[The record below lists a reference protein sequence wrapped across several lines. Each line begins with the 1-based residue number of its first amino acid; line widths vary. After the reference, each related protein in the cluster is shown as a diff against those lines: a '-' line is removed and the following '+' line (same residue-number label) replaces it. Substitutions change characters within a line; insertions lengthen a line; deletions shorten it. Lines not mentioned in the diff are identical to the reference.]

1 MRKSVLVAAMVLVLA
16 GCRRDVQ
23 SIDEP
28 APTATTVARVGLA
41 EPSILNRHGDG
52 YGETRAHSI
61 VEPTPTAKSQADASR
76 NLSLGESDSA
86 VQETKTAEP
95 VRASQA
101 DESRNLSLGGSDE
114 PVQETKTVEPVRAA
128 QADASRNLSLGGSDE
143 AVQETKTAEP
153 VRASQA
159 DASRNLSL
167 GGSDEA
173 VQETKTVEPLRASQA
188 DESRN
193 LSLGGSDNAV
203 QETKT
208 AEPVSAADPVWAPMP
223 RGPEAKTTKSIDR
236 PKFTGCPPG
245 AEMSRRSRM
254 KAAASHGRAPAQ
266 MARVGRPHHRGWS
279 VARIV
284 ATL

>member
-1 MRKSVLVAAMVLVLA
+1 MRKSVLVAGMVLVLA
-16 GCRRDVQ
+16 GCWRDAQ

-41 EPSILNRHGDG
+41 KPFILNRRGDG

-61 VEPTPTAKSQADASR
+61 GEPTPTAKSQADESR
-76 NLSLGESDSA
+76 YLSLGGGDNA

-95 VRASQA
+95 VR
-101 DESRNLSLGGSDE
+101 
-114 PVQETKTVEPVRAA
+114 T
-128 QADASRNLSLGGSDE
+128 
-143 AVQETKTAEP
+143 
-153 VRASQA
+153 
-159 DASRNLSL
+159 
-167 GGSDEA
+167 
-173 VQETKTVEPLRASQA
+173 SQA

-208 AEPVSAADPVWAPMP
+208 AEPVSAVDPVWAPMP
-223 RGPEAKTTKSIDR
+223 RGAVAKTTKSIDR

-254 KAAASHGRAPAQ
+254 KAASSHRRAPAQ
-266 MARVGRPHHRGWS
+266 TARADIGRPYHRGWS
-279 VARIV
+279 VALIV
-284 ATL
+284 VTLHHYGLYW

>member
-23 SIDEP
+23 SIDEL

-41 EPSILNRHGDG
+41 EPLILNTHGDG

-76 NLSLGESDSA
+76 NLSLGGSDNA

-95 VRASQA
+95 VRAA
-101 DESRNLSLGGSDE
+101 
-114 PVQETKTVEPVRAA
+114 
-128 QADASRNLSLGGSDE
+128 
-143 AVQETKTAEP
+143 
-153 VRASQA
+153 QA

-254 KAAASHGRAPAQ
+254 KAAASHRRAPAQ
-266 MARVGRPHHRGWS
+266 LARAEVGRPHHRGWS
-279 VARIV
+279 FARIV
-284 ATL
+284 ATLMTYW

>member
-41 EPSILNRHGDG
+41 EPFILNRHGDG

-76 NLSLGESDSA
+76 NLSLGGSDNA

-95 VRASQA
+95 VRAA
-101 DESRNLSLGGSDE
+101 
-114 PVQETKTVEPVRAA
+114 
-128 QADASRNLSLGGSDE
+128 
-143 AVQETKTAEP
+143 
-153 VRASQA
+153 QA

-254 KAAASHGRAPAQ
+254 KAAASHRRAPAQ
-266 MARVGRPHHRGWS
+266 MARAEVGRPHHRGWS

-284 ATL
+284 ATLLTYW